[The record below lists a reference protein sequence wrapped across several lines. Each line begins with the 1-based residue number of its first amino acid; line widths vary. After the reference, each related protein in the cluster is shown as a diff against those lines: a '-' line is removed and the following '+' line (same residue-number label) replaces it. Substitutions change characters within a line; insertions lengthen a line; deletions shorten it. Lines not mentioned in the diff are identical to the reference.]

1 MASNEFPTGLSSAE
15 VAARQAAS
23 GYNELAADEGRS
35 LSRIA
40 AEVLREP
47 MFLLLLGAGSIY
59 LLMGDVH
66 EAMILL
72 GFVFVIMGIT
82 IFQERRTEKTLD
94 ALRDLSSPRAL
105 ALRDGQPARIPGREV
120 VCDDILIIS
129 EGDRVPA
136 DGLVISAHEL
146 AVDESL
152 LTGESIAVAK
162 TLPVSAQA
170 ANSAAQAAP
179 AQSPGE
185 GVFLFAGTL
194 VTSGQGVVRVTA
206 IGAATELGSIGKS
219 LQSIDRETSP
229 LQLELA
235 LLTRRLA
242 VIGVVLCLIVTLLYV
257 TILGGWLQGLLAGIT
272 LAMGILPQEIPVILI
287 IFMAFGARHIAQQ
300 RVLTRKLSAIET
312 LGETTVL
319 CVDKTGTLT
328 QNRMAVAALIAGEH
342 RLDVN
347 NQAALDTLPEQYH
360 ELLEYCVLASE
371 TEPHDPMEQAFHRLA
386 QDYLANTEH
395 LHDDWDL
402 AREYELSPDLLAM
415 SHLWRVPGGSNHA
428 VATKGAPEA
437 IADLCHLSDQEKQRI
452 AAQSVEMADRGLR
465 VLGVAKAA
473 HQGNDW
479 PEIQHDFEFE
489 FLGVVGLADP
499 LRPEVPAAVEECR
512 KAGIRVVMITG
523 DHPRTAQAI
532 AARAG
537 IAAQSILTGA
547 ELERLDAAELARR
560 IRDVCVFARVTPRQK
575 LAIVDALK
583 RNGEVVAMTGDG
595 VNDAPALKSAHIGIA
610 MGKRGTD
617 VAREAASLVL
627 LDDDFSAI
635 VHAIRLGRRIFRN
648 LRQAMIFTLAVHVP
662 IIGLSILPLLFGL
675 PLLLAPIHIAFLE
688 LVIDPACSVI
698 FEAEKAD
705 GQVMLR
711 PPRSPLERLVSMP
724 HITLSLIQ
732 GTLTTLVV
740 ALVYGYVLKSG
751 VVIEEAR
758 SMAFVT
764 LVVANSMLIF
774 SSRSVSAG
782 LCGAF
787 REITSVSYWVL
798 GATALGLI
806 AITGIP
812 MLAEPFAF
820 APTSWAG
827 WLSACGIGVCAFA
840 LFEAAKWT
848 MRSATKSGGGQANA
862 NLS

>member
-1 MASNEFPTGLSSAE
+1 MTSNEFPTGLTSAE
-15 VAARQAAS
+15 VAVRQAAN
-23 GYNELAADEGRS
+23 GFNEISAGERRS
-35 LSRIA
+35 LFRIA
-40 AEVLREP
+40 VEVLREP

-66 EAMILL
+66 EALILL
-72 GFVFVIMGIT
+72 GFVLVIMGIT

-105 ALRDGQPARIPGREV
+105 AIRDGQPARIPGREV

-136 DGLVISAHEL
+136 DARVLSAHEL
-146 AVDESL
+146 AADESL
-152 LTGESIAVAK
+152 LTGESVAVSK
-162 TLPVSAQA
+162 TLPVSAQVA
-170 ANSAAQAAP
+170 DVKS
-179 AQSPGE
+179 SGE
-185 GVFLFAGTL
+185 EIFLFAGTL
-194 VTSGQGVVRVTA
+194 VTSGQGMVRVTA
-206 IGAATELGSIGKS
+206 IAAATELGRIGKS

-229 LQLELA
+229 LQLELG

-242 VIGVVLCLIVTLLYV
+242 VIGIALCLIVTLLYV
-257 TILGGWLQGLLAGIT
+257 AILGGWLAGLLAGIT

-287 IFMAFGARHIAQQ
+287 IFLAFGARHIARQ

-328 QNRMAVAALIAGEH
+328 QNRMAVAALSVGEN
-342 RLDVN
+342 RLNVD
-347 NQAALDTLPEQYH
+347 NQAALGELPEQYH

-371 TEPHDPMEQAFHRLA
+371 IEPHDPMEQAFHRLA

-402 AREYELSPDLLAM
+402 AREYELSPELLAM
-415 SHLWRVPGGSNHA
+415 SHLWRVPGNRHHA

-437 IADLCHLSDQEKQRI
+437 IADLCHLSEQEKQRI
-452 AAQSVEMADRGLR
+452 AAQATEMADRGLR
-465 VLGVAKAA
+465 VLGIAKAA
-473 HQGNDW
+473 HQGNAW
-479 PEIQHDFEFE
+479 PAIQHDFDFE
-489 FLGVVGLADP
+489 FLGLVGLADP

-512 KAGIRVVMITG
+512 QAGIWVGMITG
-523 DHPRTAQAI
+523 DHPRTALAI
-532 AARAG
+532 AASAS
-537 IAAQSILTGA
+537 IDAASILTGA
-547 ELERLDAAELARR
+547 RLEQLGAAGLAER
-560 IRDVCVFARVTPRQK
+560 IGNVCVFARVTPRQK
-575 LAIVDALK
+575 LAIVEALK
-583 RNGEVVAMTGDG
+583 GNGEIVAMTGDG

-627 LDDDFSAI
+627 LDDDFGAI

-648 LRQAMIFTLAVHVP
+648 LRQAMIYTLAVHVP

-711 PPRSPLERLVSMP
+711 PPRSPLERLVSLP
-724 HITLSLIQ
+724 HITLSLLQ
-732 GTLTTLVV
+732 GALTTLAVV
-740 ALVYGYVLKSG
+740 LVYWVSLKSG
-751 VVIEEAR
+751 IATEEAR
-758 SMAFVT
+758 GMAFVT
-764 LVVANSMLIF
+764 LVIANSMLIF
-774 SSRSVSAG
+774 STRSVIAG
-782 LCGAF
+782 LGGAF
-787 REITSVSYWVL
+787 RGISPVSYWVL
-798 GATALGLI
+798 GATALGLV
-806 AITGIP
+806 AITGVP

-820 APTSWAG
+820 APTSWDR
-827 WLSACGIGVCAFA
+827 WLAACGIGVSAFA
-840 LFEAAKWT
+840 LFEAAKWAT
-848 MRSATKSGGGQANA
+848 GAATESNSANSAA
-862 NLS
+862 PIPRLR

>member
-1 MASNEFPTGLSSAE
+1 MSSNEFPTGLTAAE
-15 VAARQAAS
+15 VVARQACG
-23 GYNELAADEGRS
+23 GYNELSAGEGRS
-35 LSRIA
+35 LARIA

-66 EAMILL
+66 EALILL

-82 IFQERRTEKTLD
+82 IFQARRTEKTLD

-105 ALRDGQPARIPGREV
+105 AMRDGQATRIPGREV
-120 VCDDILIIS
+120 VCDDILIVS

-136 DGLVISAHEL
+136 DGQVLSAHEL

-152 LTGESIAVAK
+152 LTGESVAVAK
-162 TLPVSAQA
+162 VLPAPPQ
-170 ANSAAQAAP
+170 SAAKGGAD
-179 AQSPGE
+179 
-185 GVFLFAGTL
+185 GVFVFAGTL
-194 VTSGQGVVRVTA
+194 VTSGQGMVRVTA
-206 IGAATELGSIGKS
+206 IAAATELGRIGKS

-229 LQLELA
+229 LQLELG

-242 VIGVVLCLIVTLLYV
+242 VIGVTLCLIVTCLYV
-257 TILGGWLQGLLAGIT
+257 AILGGWLAGLLAGIT

-287 IFMAFGARHIAQQ
+287 IFLAFGARHIAQQ

-328 QNRMAVAALIAGEH
+328 QNRMAVAALIAGEN
-342 RLDVN
+342 RLDVDN
-347 NQAALDTLPEQYH
+347 PAALGELPEHFH

-395 LHDDWDL
+395 LHVDWDL
-402 AREYELSPDLLAM
+402 AHEYELSPDLLAM
-415 SHLWRVPGGSNHA
+415 SHLWRVPGGPSHA

-437 IADLCHLSDQEKQRI
+437 IADLCHLPEGEKQHI
-452 AAQSVEMADRGLR
+452 AAQAAEMADRGLR
-465 VLGVAKAA
+465 VLGVAKSA
-473 HQGNDW
+473 HQGEDW
-479 PEIQHDFEFE
+479 PAIQHDFDFE
-489 FLGVVGLADP
+489 FLGLVGLADP

-512 KAGIRVVMITG
+512 QAGIRVVMITG

-537 IAAQSILTGA
+537 IAAKSILTGA
-547 ELERLDAAELARR
+547 EMENLSAAELAGR
-560 IRDVCVFARVTPRQK
+560 IGKVCVFARVTPRQK
-575 LAIVDALK
+575 LAIVEALK
-583 RNGEVVAMTGDG
+583 GNREIVAMTGDG

-662 IIGLSILPLLFGL
+662 IIGLSILPLLFGM
-675 PLLLAPIHIAFLE
+675 PLILAPIHIAFLE

-711 PPRSPLERLVSMP
+711 PPRSPLERLVSLP
-724 HITLSLIQ
+724 HISLSLLQ

-740 ALVYGYVLKSG
+740 ALLYWFALDAG
-751 VVIEEAR
+751 IATDQAR
-758 SMAFVT
+758 GMAFVT

-774 SSRSVSAG
+774 SSRSVRAG
-782 LCGAF
+782 LWGAF
-787 REITSVSYWVL
+787 RDISPVSFWVL
-798 GATALGLI
+798 GATALGLV
-806 AITGIP
+806 AITGLP
-812 MLAEPFAF
+812 VLAEPFAF
-820 APTSWAG
+820 APTSLNL
-827 WLSACGIGVCAFA
+827 WLAACGVGVSAFA
-840 LFEAAKWT
+840 LFELAKWS
-848 MRSATKSGGGQANA
+848 MRAATGSG
-862 NLS
+862 SR